1 MAAVSPKRS
10 DVPTSLKS
18 LIYYEFQLQRQR
30 SFCATNISLNN
41 ANKITSSHFSEENWY
56 LGEKIGVP
64 CFPLGPRVFHQ
75 RTCFPPKPVFSTRP
89 RVFHTPYFPPTGILA
104 PRFPPILK
112 ISPCSRSPENEEF
125 GHFTLLFCRG
135 RKRNVQRI
143 ITHVHRR
150 CFAH

>member
-10 DVPTSLKS
+10 DIPTSLKS
-18 LIYYEFQLQRQR
+18 LIYYEFQLQGRR

-41 ANKITSSHFSEENWY
+41 ANKI
-56 LGEKIGVP
+56 L
-64 CFPLGPRVFHQ
+64 Q
-75 RTCFPPKPVFSTRP
+75 RTK
-89 RVFHTPYFPPTGILA
+89 
-104 PRFPPILK
+104 K
-112 ISPCSRSPENEEF
+112 SPENEEF

-150 CFAH
+150 CFVH